1 MTPHPSHLEH
11 EVHGE
16 LNDIFPLHVL
26 GAKYM
31 QISHGKIKIKYL
43 NQILFYLLNTD
54 F

>member
-1 MTPHPSHLEH
+1 MPPHPSHLEH

-31 QISHGKIKIKYL
+31 QIFHGKIKTKYL
-43 NQILFYLLNTD
+43 NQILFYSLHTD